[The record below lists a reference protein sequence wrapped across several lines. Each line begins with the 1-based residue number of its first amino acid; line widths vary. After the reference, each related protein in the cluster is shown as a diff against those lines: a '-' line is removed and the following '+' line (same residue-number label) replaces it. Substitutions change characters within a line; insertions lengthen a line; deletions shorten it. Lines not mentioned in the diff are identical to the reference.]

1 MSPLCQVPGPRW
13 NLRQWAEYWRDR
25 KPEAGPGL
33 NPAAW
38 VMGAACGGTDL
49 AGLTGLMAGPAAS
62 AVAARFTSSSSHGE
76 GAEGGDMDDEA
87 DSAWVHGKG

>member
-38 VMGAACGGTDL
+38 VLGAACGGT
-49 AGLTGLMAGPAAS
+49 GLTGLMAGPAAS

-76 GAEGGDMDDEA
+76 GAEGGNMDDEA

>member
-1 MSPLCQVPGPRW
+1 MPRVIFQVPGPRW

-33 NPAAW
+33 HPAAW

-49 AGLTGLMAGPAAS
+49 AGLMAGPAAS